1 MSPWVAMASP
11 QRDTSRFDPLA
22 PKWSAA
28 GPLAARHLSNQ
39 ELLTRVLDGY
49 GGKADRIA
57 RRFLDQFGSWRGL
70 AGASRADLDAVQG
83 ARPAHVARLEACL
96 ELGRR
101 LSYGRPLPR
110 WRVDGPADVARLL
123 MPMLRDADR
132 EHFVAVLLS
141 TKNHI
146 LDVVTVSIGTL
157 SASIVHPR
165 EVWKPAIQ
173 ASAAAVIVAH
183 NHPTGVPTPSPED
196 VELTRRLAR
205 CGELIGIRLLD
216 HVIVGDGTYESLKEG
231 GYF

>member
-1 MSPWVAMASP
+1 MT
-11 QRDTSRFDPLA
+11 RR
-22 PKWSAA
+22 
-28 GPLAARHLSNQ
+28 AARHATNQ
-39 ELLTRVLDGY
+39 ELLTRVLGGDGVR
-49 GGKADRIA
+49 GARIA
-57 RRFLDQFGSWRGL
+57 GRFLEQFGSLRAL
-70 AGASRADLDAVQG
+70 AGASGAELRRVAGAGEDDA
-83 ARPAHVARLEACL
+83 ARLEACI

-101 LSYGRPLPR
+101 LGYGRPIR
-110 WRVDGPADVARLL
+110 RQRVQGPADVARLL
-123 MPMLRDADR
+123 MPVLRDADR

-141 TKNHI
+141 TKNHV
-146 LDVVTVSIGTL
+146 LDVVTVSVGSL

-183 NHPTGVPTPSPED
+183 NHPTGVASPSPED
-196 VELTRRLAR
+196 IELTRRLAQ